1 VKETCAEPDSGHD
14 KMNLA
19 PQRAA
24 LWSQGLAGS
33 GDPVALVLT
42 PPMPRQTVLRI
53 MILGFG
59 LVVLLV
65 VGAAY
70 LGYQGSR
77 SIRDT
82 ARDLVQ
88 EHALDPNRGAVLES
102 RIEAESQD
110 LLDEL
115 IWILGACFVLAVVGS
130 ALTIW
135 TTHRAFRRL
144 EWQAAELNQVS
155 WHMVDTHEK
164 MARRFSHEMHD
175 ELGQALTGL
184 KGMLK
189 STAPAELDSKREAMV
204 DVLDDALNNVREL
217 SQLLRPVIL
226 DDFGLDAGLRWLTER
241 FSQRTGIAIEY
252 SSNFNQRLAEP
263 LETHLFRIAQEA
275 LTNIARHSGAT
286 QARVHLNVT
295 KTRVQLT
302 IEDNG
307 TGIPHGR
314 AASHPSLG
322 MVGMRARAREVN
334 GELNVE
340 NRPEGG
346 LRIRA
351 DAPFA
356 GPQDAI
362 EQEDARITG

>member
-1 VKETCAEPDSGHD
+1 MMK
-14 KMNLA
+14 LA
-19 PQRAA
+19 RQHATPYRH
-24 LWSQGLAGS
+24 GS
-33 GDPVALVLT
+33 AQSSDAVRLVLA

-65 VGAAY
+65 AGAAY

-88 EHALDPNRGAVLES
+88 EHTLDSNRSAALES
-102 RIEAESQD
+102 QIEAESQE

-130 ALTIW
+130 GLTIW

-155 WHMVDTHEK
+155 WHMVDGHEK

-189 STAPAELDSKREAMV
+189 STAPAELDAKRDTMIG
-204 DVLDDALNNVREL
+204 VLDDALSNVREL

-241 FSQRTGIAIEY
+241 FSQRTQIAIEY
-252 SSNFNQRLAEP
+252 SSNFNQRLAEQ

-286 QARVHLNVT
+286 HAWVRLNVS
-295 KTRVQLT
+295 KKLVQLAV
-302 IEDNG
+302 EDNG
-307 TGIPHGR
+307 TGMSNDRTATH
-314 AASHPSLG
+314 ASLG
-322 MVGMRARAREVN
+322 MVGMRARAREVS
-334 GELNVE
+334 GELHVE

-346 LRIRA
+346 LRVRA

-362 EQEDARITG
+362 EQEDADTLS